1 MSAAAQILSAPH
13 PLLIVR
19 EDVMHEVDEGSRK
32 AKPDDDSE
40 CNISH
45 FEYLPSQRQAYEEA
59 L

>member
-13 PLLIVR
+13 PLRIIR
-19 EDVMHEVDEGSRK
+19 EDVMHEVDEGCRE
-32 AKPDDDSE
+32 AKPDGNSE

-45 FEYLPSQRQAYEEA
+45 FEYLPSQRQAYEEI